1 MDAPPARLPTSSMNA
16 VTDPSPFDAR
26 EFEALVLA
34 QLDGMYAV
42 ARRLTRDPHTAEDL
56 VHDATLKALK
66 ARHQFEPGTNLRA
79 WLLRILTNT
88 FINSYRRGGL
98 EKTTVEGAWEAED
111 PVADGWIGAA
121 SMRAMR
127 EPEEE
132 ALRPVLRA
140 ELNRAVDE
148 LPEEFRVA
156 LVLCDVEELSYKEI
170 AEAMG
175 TPIGTV
181 MSRIHRARKLL
192 QERLRRHAIAAGIVQ
207 EDAPSAPNVVPLA
220 AAGRARKEGKS

>member
-1 MDAPPARLPTSSMNA
+1 MVLR
-16 VTDPSPFDAR
+16 DAR
-26 EFEALVLA
+26 RAPDPAKQFEENVLA
-34 QLDGMYAV
+34 HLDGMYAV
-42 ARRLTRDPHTAEDL
+42 ARRLTRDPSVAEDL

-66 ARHQFEPGTNLRA
+66 GREQFEAGTNLKA

-88 FINSYRRGGL
+88 FINGYRRGGL
-98 EKTTVEGAWEAED
+98 ERTTFEGAHETGD
-111 PVADGWIGAA
+111 PIADGWVSAA

-140 ELNRAVDE
+140 ELSRAVDE
-148 LPEEFRVA
+148 LPDEFRIA

-170 AEAMG
+170 AETMG

-181 MSRIHRARKLL
+181 MSRIHRARKML
-192 QERLRRHAIAAGIVQ
+192 QQRLQHHAIAAGIVR
-207 EDAPSAPNVVPLA
+207 EPADALHAGADNVVPLA
-220 AAGRARKEGKS
+220 RRAAR

>member
-1 MDAPPARLPTSSMNA
+1 MSISAEKSAFSA
-16 VTDPSPFDAR
+16 K
-26 EFEALVLA
+26 EFEDLVLS

-42 ARRLTRDPHTAEDL
+42 ARRLTRDQHTAEDL
-56 VHDATLKALK
+56 VHDATIKALK
-66 ARHQFEPGTNLRA
+66 ARGQFEPGTNLRA

-88 FINSYRRGGL
+88 FINGYRRGGL
-98 EKTTVEGAWEAED
+98 ERTTFEGAQQCED
-111 PVADGWIGAA
+111 PVADGWLSAA
-121 SMRAMR
+121 TMRTMR

-140 ELNRAVDE
+140 ELSRAVGE

-170 AEAMG
+170 AESMG

-192 QERLRRHAIAAGIVQ
+192 QERLHKHAVAAGIIS
-207 EDAPSAPNVVPLA
+207 EKAEPRTNVVPLK
-220 AAGRARKEGKS
+220 RKEAKA

>member
-1 MDAPPARLPTSSMNA
+1 MGLLAFHSKKADAAK
-16 VTDPSPFDAR
+16 
-26 EFEALVLA
+26 EFETNVL
-34 QLDGMYAV
+34 QHLDAMYAV

-66 ARHQFEPGTNLRA
+66 ARHQFEAGTNLKA

-88 FINSYRRGGL
+88 FINGYRRGGL
-98 EKTTVEGAWEAED
+98 ERTTVEGASDGAD
-111 PVADGWIGAA
+111 PVADGWISAA

-140 ELNRAVDE
+140 ELTKAIDE
-148 LPEEFRVA
+148 LPEEYRVA

-170 AEAMG
+170 ADTMG

-181 MSRIHRARKLL
+181 MSRIHRARKIL
-192 QERLRRHAIAAGIVQ
+192 QDRLRSHAVAAGVLK
-207 EDAPSAPNVVPLA
+207 EDDSKEDETHRDDNVVPLA
-220 AAGRARKEGKS
+220 ARRIAK

>member
-1 MDAPPARLPTSSMNA
+1 MGLFDLRPKPKTPPDAAKQ
-16 VTDPSPFDAR
+16 
-26 EFEALVLA
+26 FEQLVLSH
-34 QLDGMYAV
+34 LDGMYAV
-42 ARRLTRDPHTAEDL
+42 ARRLTRDPSLAEDL
-56 VHDATLKALK
+56 VHDATIKALK
-66 ARHQFEPGTNLRA
+66 ARHQFEPGTNLKA

-98 EKTTVEGAWEAED
+98 ERTTVDGAQDGSD
-111 PVADGWIGAA
+111 PVADGWISAA

-140 ELNRAVDE
+140 ELSRAVDE
-148 LPEEFRVA
+148 LPDEFRVA

-181 MSRIHRARKLL
+181 MSRIHRARKIL
-192 QERLRRHAIAAGIVQ
+192 QERLRSHAIAAGIIR
-207 EDAPSAPNVVPLA
+207 EDYVSGNGAEPSNVVPLESK
-220 AAGRARKEGKS
+220 RIAR

>member
-1 MDAPPARLPTSSMNA
+1 MP
-16 VTDPSPFDAR
+16 TDPSAYSAK
-26 EFEALVLA
+26 EFEALVLS

-42 ARRLTRDPHTAEDL
+42 ARRLTKDASVAEDL
-56 VHDATLKALK
+56 VHDATIKALK
-66 ARHQFEPGTNLRA
+66 ARGQFEPGTNLRA
-79 WLLRILTNT
+79 WMLRILTNT

-98 EKTTVEGAWEAED
+98 ERSTAEAAWGGED
-111 PVADGWIGAA
+111 PVADGWISAA

-132 ALRPVLRA
+132 AFRPVLRA

-148 LPEEFRVA
+148 LPEDFRVA

-170 AEAMG
+170 AESMG

-181 MSRIHRARKLL
+181 MSRIHRARKIL
-192 QERLRRHAIAAGIVQ
+192 QDRLRRHAIAAGIIADDTAVS
-207 EDAPSAPNVVPLA
+207 PSNVVPLA
-220 AAGRARKEGKS
+220 RIADGRRVKEAKA

>member
-1 MDAPPARLPTSSMNA
+1 MSPAPAT
-16 VTDPSPFDAR
+16 PSPFDPK
-26 EFEALVLA
+26 EFESNVLA
-34 QLDGMYAV
+34 HLDGMYAV
-42 ARRLTRDPHTAEDL
+42 ARRLTRDPSLAEDL
-56 VHDATLKALK
+56 VHDATIKALK

-88 FINSYRRGGL
+88 FINGYRRGGL
-98 EKTTVEGAWEAED
+98 EKSTVEGAWENDD
-111 PVADGWIGAA
+111 PIADGWISAA

-148 LPEEFRVA
+148 LPDDFRVA

-170 AEAMG
+170 AESMG

-181 MSRIHRARKLL
+181 MSRIHRARKML
-192 QERLRRHAIAAGIVQ
+192 QERLRRHAVAAGIID
-207 EDAPSAPNVVPLA
+207 EHAAPAAPATNVVPLA
-220 AAGRARKEGKS
+220 AAANGGRSRKEAKS

>member
-1 MDAPPARLPTSSMNA
+1 MTPAP
-16 VTDPSPFDAR
+16 DPSAYSAK
-26 EFEALVLA
+26 EFEALILG

-42 ARRLTRDPHTAEDL
+42 ARRLTRDATVAEDL
-56 VHDATLKALK
+56 VHDAALKALK
-66 ARHQFEPGTNLRA
+66 ARGQFAPGTNLRA
-79 WLLRILTNT
+79 WMLRILTNT
-88 FINSYRRGGL
+88 FINGYRRGGL
-98 EKTTVEGAWEAED
+98 ERTTFEGAHQAED
-111 PVADGWIGAA
+111 PVADGWISAA

-140 ELNRAVDE
+140 ELSRAVEE
-148 LPEEFRVA
+148 LPDEFRVA

-170 AEAMG
+170 AESMG

-192 QERLRRHAIAAGIVQ
+192 QERLRKHAVAAGIIA
-207 EDAPSAPNVVPLA
+207 EETAGTNVVPI
-220 AAGRARKEGKS
+220 GRSRKEAKG

>member
-1 MDAPPARLPTSSMNA
+1 MALTSDKSA
-16 VTDPSPFDAR
+16 YSAK
-26 EFEALVLA
+26 EFEQLVLS
-34 QLDGMYAV
+34 QLDSMYAV

-66 ARHQFEPGTNLRA
+66 ARGQFEPGTNLRA
-79 WLLRILTNT
+79 WMLRILTNT

-98 EKTTVEGAWEAED
+98 ERTTMEGAYDAED
-111 PVADGWIGAA
+111 PVADGWMSAA
-121 SMRAMR
+121 SMRSMR

-140 ELNRAVDE
+140 ELTRAVDE
-148 LPEEFRVA
+148 LPDDFRMA
-156 LVLCDVEELSYKEI
+156 IVLCDVEELSYKEI
-170 AEAMG
+170 AESMG

-192 QERLRRHAIAAGIVQ
+192 QERLHKHAVAAGIIS
-207 EDAPSAPNVVPLA
+207 ETSTADNVVPLKPRRTGDA
-220 AAGRARKEGKS
+220 KA

>member
-1 MDAPPARLPTSSMNA
+1 MGLLAFTKKTQPRHDVAK
-16 VTDPSPFDAR
+16 
-26 EFEALVLA
+26 EFESNVL
-34 QLDGMYAV
+34 QHLDAMYAV

-66 ARHQFEPGTNLRA
+66 ARHQFEPGTNLKA

-88 FINSYRRGGL
+88 FINGYRRGGL
-98 EKTTVEGAWEAED
+98 ERTTVEGASDGAD
-111 PVADGWIGAA
+111 PVADGWISAA

-140 ELNRAVDE
+140 ELNKAVDE

-170 AEAMG
+170 ADTMG

-181 MSRIHRARKLL
+181 MSRIHRARKIL
-192 QERLRRHAIAAGIVQ
+192 QERLHAHAVAAGVVK
-207 EDAPSAPNVVPLA
+207 EDAVRESEITPHDDNVVPLA
-220 AAGRARKEGKS
+220 ARRIAK

>member
-1 MDAPPARLPTSSMNA
+1 MGLFASRPKDALASKLPP
-16 VTDPSPFDAR
+16 DASKQ
-26 EFEALVLA
+26 FEQLVLSH
-34 QLDGMYAV
+34 LDGMYAV
-42 ARRLTRDPHTAEDL
+42 ARRLTRDPSLAEDL

-66 ARHQFEPGTNLRA
+66 ARHQFEPGTNLKA

-98 EKTTVEGAWEAED
+98 ERNTVDGAQDGTD
-111 PVADGWIGAA
+111 PVSDGWISAA

-140 ELNRAVDE
+140 ELSRAVDE
-148 LPEEFRVA
+148 LPDEFRVA
-156 LVLCDVEELSYKEI
+156 IVLCDVEELSYKEI
-170 AEAMG
+170 ADAMG

-181 MSRIHRARKLL
+181 MSRIHRARKIL
-192 QERLRRHAIAAGIVQ
+192 QRRLRAHAIAAGIIP
-207 EDAPSAPNVVPLA
+207 EDHVDKDEEPDNVVPLD
-220 AAGRARKEGKS
+220 ARRIAR

>member
-1 MDAPPARLPTSSMNA
+1 MSLSAEKGAYSA
-16 VTDPSPFDAR
+16 K
-26 EFEALVLA
+26 EFEQLVLS
-34 QLDGMYAV
+34 QLDSMYAV

-66 ARHQFEPGTNLRA
+66 ARGQFEPGTNLRA
-79 WLLRILTNT
+79 WMLRILTNT

-98 EKTTVEGAWEAED
+98 ERTTMEGAHDAED
-111 PVADGWIGAA
+111 PVADGWMSAA
-121 SMRAMR
+121 SMRSMR

-140 ELNRAVDE
+140 ELTRAVDE
-148 LPEEFRVA
+148 LPDDFRVA
-156 LVLCDVEELSYKEI
+156 IILCDVEELSYKEI
-170 AEAMG
+170 AESMG

-192 QERLRRHAIAAGIVQ
+192 QERLHKHAIAAGIIS
-207 EDAPSAPNVVPLA
+207 EKSTADNVVPLKPRRTGEA
-220 AAGRARKEGKS
+220 KA